1 MNQIYKKISLTIT
14 IIALFFIYGAI
25 TVFAVPP
32 ATQYTPAEILDPACV
47 PGGPNCSVTTG
58 WQFDTA
64 NDYVYNDT
72 DFIGIGTDA
81 PETALHIDGE
91 ITQES
96 TFTGGVGRFFSG
108 DISLYGGDEGY
119 VNIIADDLLAPVGV
133 GLTTLT
139 LDAGDPEYRIYVD
152 NGTNAA
158 SFSMDSLDGGI
169 SIRNQGTQSI
179 DIHAAGTGDVDIES
193 DVDVQVNAI
202 NNIGLYADN
211 EVYLQADANAYIN
224 TEQELFTVAQ
234 GAWRGGVND
243 GTTDAGTYR
252 SDFSH
257 DPYAGTPA
265 IVWELK
271 NNQNYAMGFAALD
284 QGFKKYTNIYY
295 GELDAGNIIEDITR
309 IEATDTG
316 ASTLFMYD
324 RGNDYRNYLDVT
336 SAGIELETED
346 ISGQHHFRLEVD
358 GDVYASVL
366 EGGATTLSVDAN
378 GNIIRTPSDE
388 NLKTSIESLDDS
400 LERVMQLNPVTYAWK
415 DQERFGDQIEIGFIA
430 QEIEEIVP
438 EVVRSGGEYKSVNY
452 QILTALNAGA
462 IKELARQ
469 VNDRAGAL
477 IDSVKEIFV
486 RKVTTEELCVGEV
499 CFDEDE
505 ARILKEIVTEGGYDF
520 DKSVSDNEED
530 MEDDEVEEEQVQE
543 NEENAEEESEGEQEI
558 IATED
563 EATDEEQSE
572 EVIKEEIEDSE
583 PAIGQNTE
591 VKVSDDR
598 ESSDG
603 PEEIVEEEVDEYTV
617 AEEESSDESEEAVEK
632 VGEINESE

>member
-32 ATQYTPAEILDPACV
+32 ATQYTPAEILDPACA
-47 PGGPNCSVTTG
+47 PGAANCSVTTG

-64 NDYVYNDT
+64 NGYVYNDT

-81 PETALHIDGE
+81 PLTALHIDGD

-96 TFTGGVGRFFSG
+96 TFMGGVGRFFSG

-284 QGFKKYTNIYY
+284 QGFKKYANIYY

-309 IEATDTG
+309 IEATETG
-316 ASTLFMYD
+316 ANTMFMYD
-324 RGNDYRNYLDVT
+324 RPNDYRNYFEVT
-336 SAGIELETED
+336 SIGIEMETED
-346 ISGQHHFRLEVD
+346 ISGQHYFRLETD

-388 NLKTSIESLDDS
+388 KLKTNIEELDGS
-400 LERVMQLNPVTYAWK
+400 LERVMQLNPVTYTWK
-415 DQERFGDQIEIGFIA
+415 DPQRFGEQIEIGFIA

-452 QILTALNAGA
+452 QVLTALNAGA
-462 IKELARQ
+462 IKELAQQ

-486 RKVTTEELCVGEV
+486 RKVTTEELCIGEV

-505 ARILKEIVTEGGYDF
+505 ARILKEIVTEDGYEF
-520 DKSVSDNEED
+520 SNNKSDDSGDENEYESDEEIVQDEQEEEVEDENLEETTEQEQSDEIAEKDINDGNEQEETTEEASEGETEETVEKEVTMEEALESEEEVQED
-530 MEDDEVEEEQVQE
+530 EPEAVEEESIEEQVS
-543 NEENAEEESEGEQEI
+543 EEIAEEQIS
-558 IATED
+558 
-563 EATDEEQSE
+563 
-572 EVIKEEIEDSE
+572 
-583 PAIGQNTE
+583 
-591 VKVSDDR
+591 
-598 ESSDG
+598 
-603 PEEIVEEEVDEYTV
+603 
-617 AEEESSDESEEAVEK
+617 
-632 VGEINESE
+632 